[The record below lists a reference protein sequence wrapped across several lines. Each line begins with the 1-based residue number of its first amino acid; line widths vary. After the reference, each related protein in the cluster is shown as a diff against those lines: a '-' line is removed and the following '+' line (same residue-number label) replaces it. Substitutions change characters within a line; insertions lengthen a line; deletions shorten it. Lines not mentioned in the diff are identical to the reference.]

1 MRAGPATIGAMLG
14 ADAATTK
21 AAPRSWALALM
32 GLALGCYSAL
42 CGIGGG
48 VFAVPILVYGFHL
61 AMPRAVAN
69 SLVLVAASTTS
80 ATLFEAFHPA
90 RAFHAPTLAL
100 LVPCALAGTWLG
112 YRVAK
117 RLPVRTLKQLFVAL
131 LAGTGAWV
139 LVDALQA
146 HDDAPRDLAAL
157 ALGPRELAW
166 IGAVGFVSG
175 VLAPLMGI
183 GGGLVAV
190 PGLLYLVPGLGYL
203 GARAASLAMSTATAW
218 TSVALYRRDG
228 TLEGG
233 RALPLAAGAALG
245 AALGIQLVHVPGVA
259 AVARGMVSLAMF
271 VAAARFL
278 ADLRTRPVKAP

>member
-1 MRAGPATIGAMLG
+1 M
-14 ADAATTK
+14 
-21 AAPRSWALALM
+21 ALI

-69 SLVLVAASTTS
+69 SLVLVAASTSS

-90 RAFHAPTLAL
+90 RAFHAPTLGL
-100 LVPCALAGTWLG
+100 LVPAALVGTWVG
-112 YRVAK
+112 YRIAK
-117 RLPVRTLKQLFVAL
+117 RLPVRTLKQIFAAL
-131 LAGTGAWV
+131 LVGTGVWV
-139 LVDALQA
+139 LVDALRV
-146 HDDAPRDLAAL
+146 HDDAPRELAQL
-157 ALGPRELAW
+157 ALGPRDCLW
-166 IGAVGFVSG
+166 IAAIGFVSG

-228 TLEGG
+228 TLQGS

-259 AVARGMVSLAMF
+259 AAARGMVSLAMF
-271 VAAARFL
+271 VAAARFI
-278 ADLRTRPVKAP
+278 ADLRARPVKST